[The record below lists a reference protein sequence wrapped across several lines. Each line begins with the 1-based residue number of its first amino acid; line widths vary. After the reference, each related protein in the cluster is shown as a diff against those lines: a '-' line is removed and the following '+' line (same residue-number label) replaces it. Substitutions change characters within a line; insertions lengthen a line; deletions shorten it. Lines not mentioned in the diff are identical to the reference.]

1 MPMLAGRKQSS
12 SAVFVPSGLLA
23 GLTQWAKSRP
33 SKPSWMVAVQR
44 GREGCVRG
52 ASKGV
57 EFTFWERR
65 RRTETRARVEIKV
78 KRRFGSRG
86 RRLEEGKKALFSRA
100 GRFWM
105 TVQLPRRVPL
115 FLRSPWLFRFVMCQ
129 KIPMVSRA
137 YSIRLSPL
145 IPLDTPNFLILVNH
159 YFSVSSEV
167 EGVERA
173 DALPVCDAGILI
185 ERADQGLNLVLW
197 HGGMCRL
204 GGLPMLLSGR

>member
-44 GREGCVRG
+44 GRAGLCAG
-52 ASKGV
+52 GKQGV

-86 RRLEEGKKALFSRA
+86 RRLEEGKKLFFPA
-100 GRFWM
+100 
-105 TVQLPRRVPL
+105 P
-115 FLRSPWLFRFVMCQ
+115 
-129 KIPMVSRA
+129 
-137 YSIRLSPL
+137 
-145 IPLDTPNFLILVNH
+145 
-159 YFSVSSEV
+159 
-167 EGVERA
+167 A
-173 DALPVCDAGILI
+173 DFG
-185 ERADQGLNLVLW
+185 
-197 HGGMCRL
+197 
-204 GGLPMLLSGR
+204 